1 MLIPLVNVFQTSKSW
16 FWNLLKK
23 RSFNLKIR
31 LATKFIIFSTKD
43 SYLTIKWWESRLT
56 KPLIIEVIYGWA
68 RWFHTIFKYNY
79 VCCDWLVSQCYCL
92 YTSIFDIFVLQ
103 KDHQIFV
110 LYTNVLL
117 FRYIPFSFLSF
128 QSEDS
133 VESIDNQK
141 DVCGRQKPVPLII
154 QNVNRPPN
162 GHQTVGHQQHPNSN
176 RFYHVHQWKF
186 SLRNFRISLKL
197 DCFNVSLSFSS
208 HLF

>member
-1 MLIPLVNVFQTSKSW
+1 MRKQINQALNNWS
-16 FWNLLKK
+16 N
-23 RSFNLKIR
+23 IR
-31 LATKFIIFSTKD
+31 LSKMISYDIQIQLCMLWLTSFSVLLFIQI
-43 SYLTIKWWESRLT
+43 
-56 KPLIIEVIYGWA
+56 
-68 RWFHTIFKYNY
+68 
-79 VCCDWLVSQCYCL
+79 
-92 YTSIFDIFVLQ
+92 TSIFDIFVLQ

-117 FRYIPFSFLSF
+117 FRYIPFSFLSL

-197 DCFNVSLSFSS
+197 DCFNISLSFCS